1 MKLQILI
8 FLFMTI
14 LFSIVL
20 VLMVRKINDNSEKT
34 LELSATKQEPKF
46 SDGTEQN
53 GVPLIY
59 EDSDEEVANLL
70 IEDDPQFWNSDIY
83 NCPYGRWPGRIC
95 PWRRWPGRRWPR
107 RRWPRRRWPM
117 RPPRPQQPRFQP
129 PRSQAPRVQPP
140 RSQAPRPQAP
150 RVQPPRSQAP
160 RPQAPRVQPP
170 RSQAPRV
177 PRGRR

>member
-107 RRWPRRRWPM
+107 RRWPM

-160 RPQAPRVQPP
+160 R
-170 RSQAPRV
+170 V